1 MIAFGDYVS
10 KRSVQMI
17 PFRPEHALRINLKPR
32 EMQHTRIMPNYLEY
46 IIGNAVPDLSWTLVK
61 DGSIIALFGVRIMWP
76 GVAEV
81 WMLPGQEIKENAIP
95 LIKGGRYVLDVIEHE
110 LGMKRLQIAVLKS
123 DYTACRFARMLYFTS
138 ESVMYKFGPY
148 GEDYYMMTRIR

>member
-1 MIAFGDYVS
+1 MIAFGGYIS

-17 PFRPEHALRINLKPR
+17 PFRPEHALKIKLKSLEIQYVNKMPDYIN
-32 EMQHTRIMPNYLEY
+32 Y
-46 IIGNAVPDLSWTLVK
+46 IISNAVPDLSWTLVK

-123 DYTACRFARMLYFTS
+123 DYTAYKFARMLYFTS
-138 ESVMYKFGPY
+138 ESVMHKFGPY

>member
-17 PFRPEHALRINLKPR
+17 PFRPEHALTINLKAL
-32 EMQHTRIMPNYLEY
+32 EIQYTNIMPNYLNY

-61 DGSIIALFGVRIMWP
+61 DGCIIALFGVRIMWP

-110 LGMKRLQIAVLKS
+110 LDMKRLQIAVLKS
-123 DYTACRFARMLYFTS
+123 DYTAYKFARMLYFTS